1 MTEMYPA
8 RDPQEDDRPPTRQV
22 ANECA
27 VGLATS
33 QGKVINAYDSEIIAV
48 IGNTPAN
55 HSQQRVVAHWHH
67 EAVGKGGG
75 RSAAE
80 YQAKMVDDCFQ
91 PLNTPTIV
99 SKYTAIEL
107 LAEDAPTA

>member
-1 MTEMYPA
+1 M
-8 RDPQEDDRPPTRQV
+8 
-22 ANECA
+22 
-27 VGLATS
+27 
-33 QGKVINAYDSEIIAV
+33 

-55 HSQQRVVAHWHH
+55 HTQQRVVARWHH

-80 YQAKMVDDCFQ
+80 GQAEMVDDCFQ
-91 PLNTPTIV
+91 PLGTPTIA
-99 SKYTAIEL
+99 SQYTAIEL